1 VLRVTIQTP
10 TSPSEYRYLHN
21 FLTLKYN
28 ELQVRIAPSPVGE
41 GWGEE
46 NKIKALPYS
55 PHPTFSLWRRL
66 LDLCKYLCLLSED
79 FKPVR
84 KEQ

>member
-1 VLRVTIQTP
+1 VNVSRGTLNKGVALEAVKAFSIIP
-10 TSPSEYRYLHN
+10 LLIKHRYLHN

-46 NKIKALPYS
+46 NKIKALPFPS
-55 PHPTFSLWRRL
+55 SNLLPLEKAFRL
-66 LDLCKYLCLLSED
+66 
-79 FKPVR
+79 V
-84 KEQ
+84 